1 MTSRCSVCLELKC
14 PGDFYNYR
22 NKYEKKQ
29 LILLVYYVIVVDIT
43 LELILKGI

>member
-1 MTSRCSVCLELKC
+1 MIFITIEINMKKHV
-14 PGDFYNYR
+14 N
-22 NKYEKKQ
+22 NVKKQ

>member
-1 MTSRCSVCLELKC
+1 M
-14 PGDFYNYR
+14 
-22 NKYEKKQ
+22 KKHVNNVKNQ